1 MKSLIPVF
9 FAFCAMAFFACNNE
23 SNENTTTD
31 SSVVRNDSM
40 NMTGADSSAAMA
52 TQAVATLTGTSPD
65 TVVTGT
71 ARFDAA
77 GGKVKLTLDITVPS
91 KAGKEVAVHIHEHGD
106 CGDKGNMAHGHWNP
120 GNKQHGKWGSGNH
133 HAGDIGNVKLDG
145 QGKGTLTIETD
156 LWTLGGD
163 AMKNIVGKA
172 VIVHSGVDDYTT
184 QPTGNAGSRIGCGVI
199 Q

>member
-1 MKSLIPVF
+1 MKSLIPVL
-9 FAFCAMAFFACNNE
+9 FAFCSMAFFACNNE
-23 SNENTTTD
+23 SNETTTTD
-31 SSVVRNDSM
+31 SSVVHNDSM
-40 NMTGADSSAAMA
+40 NMSGTDSSAAMA

-120 GNKQHGKWGSGNH
+120 GSNQHGKWGSGNY

-145 QGKGTLTIETD
+145 QGKGSLTIETD

-172 VIVHSGVDDYTT
+172 VIVHSGVDDYST
-184 QPTGNAGSRIGCGVI
+184 QPSGNAGSRIGCGVI

>member
-120 GNKQHGKWGSGNH
+120 GNNQHGKWGSGNH

>member
-9 FAFCAMAFFACNNE
+9 FAFCAMAFFSCNNE